1 MTTQSAPERKYPWT
15 TEVNGLRMSFRLMR
29 PEDKEAML
37 SFARSLPE
45 EDLVFLSFDI
55 TKPEAVDQWAR
66 NIQSGRIKTL
76 LVEVGGRLVGYGSLG
91 HNELLW
97 TRHLGEIQLLLG
109 PELRGRGVG
118 TLLASE
124 LFKLARA
131 RGLQKI
137 VARMASEQRGAFRVL
152 ENLGFTAEAVLA
164 DYVIDRKGVTH
175 DLIVMSYDVTGL
187 TEE

>member
-1 MTTQSAPERKYPWT
+1 MTKQSGSERRYPWT
-15 TEVNGLRMSFRLMR
+15 TDVNGLQMTLRLMG

-55 TKPEAVDQWAR
+55 TKPEALDHWAR
-66 NIQSGRIKTL
+66 NIQSGRIKSV
-76 LVEVGGRLVGYGSLG
+76 LVEVNGKLVGYGSLG

-97 TRHLGEIQLLLG
+97 TRHLGEIQMLLG
-109 PELRGRGVG
+109 PELRNKGVG
-118 TLLASE
+118 TLLARE
-124 LFKLARA
+124 LFSLARA
-131 RGLQKI
+131 QGLQKI
-137 VARMASEQRGAFRVL
+137 VARMASEQKGAFRVL
-152 ENLGFTAEAVLA
+152 ENLGFSAEAVLA

>member
-1 MTTQSAPERKYPWT
+1 MVKRSSSERKYPWRT
-15 TEVNGLRMSFRLMR
+15 DLNGLRMSFRLMT
-29 PEDKEAML
+29 PEDKEALL

-55 TKPEAVDQWAR
+55 TKPEAVDHWAR

-76 LVEVGGRLVGYGSLG
+76 LVEIEGKLVGYGSLG

-97 TRHLGEIQLLLG
+97 TRHLGEIQMLLG
-109 PELRGRGVG
+109 PALRGKGVG
-118 TLLASE
+118 TLLAGE
-124 LFKLARA
+124 LFSLARA
-131 RGLQKI
+131 QGLQKI
-137 VARMASEQRGAFRVL
+137 VARMASEQKGAFHVL
-152 ENLGFTAEAVLA
+152 ESLGFSAEAVLA